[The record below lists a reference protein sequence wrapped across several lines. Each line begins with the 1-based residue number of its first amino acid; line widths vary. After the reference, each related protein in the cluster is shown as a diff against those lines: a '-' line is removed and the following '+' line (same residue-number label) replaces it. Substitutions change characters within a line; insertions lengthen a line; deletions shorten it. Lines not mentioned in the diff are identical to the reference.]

1 MAEPMIP
8 LTAEW
13 AEFVERQGKENGSAS
28 SADGGEAARAELAAR
43 EFEAEG
49 NGYADA
55 EREERR
61 QKGWL
66 GRGQIPCGEGPT
78 DAFEAAG

>member
-1 MAEPMIP
+1 MIP